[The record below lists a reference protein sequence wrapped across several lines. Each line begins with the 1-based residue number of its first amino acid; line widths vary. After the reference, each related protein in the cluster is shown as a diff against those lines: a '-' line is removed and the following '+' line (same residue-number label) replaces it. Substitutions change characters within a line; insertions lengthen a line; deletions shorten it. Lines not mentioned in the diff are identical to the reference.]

1 MQKVW
6 HRASNNSWYST
17 FSEGGRQKQRK
28 LLQGPNDKIHKK
40 LAEQKML
47 EELNVHPPSKKKL
60 PPDWLTVRGVL
71 KGFLRHS
78 RKNHEPTT
86 YDWYKN
92 FFKSFARVCG
102 KVRVSQLAKK
112 HVKRWLEKSG
122 YNPTSQNR
130 GVGAIQRAF
139 NWAVEEEHISANP
152 IAHVR
157 KPKGLVRDRI
167 LTQVERELI
176 LSSIKGPAFREFVQG
191 MTLTGCRPGEVS
203 RVGKEHINLESGL
216 WIFTKHKTVKK
227 IGKSRIIY
235 LCPEALELTKK
246 LLAKHPDDGPIFR
259 NSRGK
264 PWTRNA
270 IRIRFRNLRNKHP
283 ELKGVIAYTYRS
295 SFATD
300 ALEAGVPDATVAQ
313 LLGHTNTSTLH
324 KFYARLSHKV
334 EHMKDAAQKATQDHP
349 EVRDVPPDTPA

>member
-1 MQKVW
+1 MQNVW
-6 HRASNNSWYST
+6 YRAANHSWYAT
-17 FSEGGRQKQRK
+17 FMANGRQTQRK
-28 LLQGPNDKIHKK
+28 LLKGPNDKIHKK

-47 EELNVHPPSKKKL
+47 EELKAHPPSQKKSA
-60 PPDWLTVRGVL
+60 PDWLTVRGVL

-78 RKNHEPTT
+78 RKHHEPTT

-92 FFKSFARVCG
+92 FFRSFARLYG
-102 KVRVSQLAKK
+102 NLRVSELAKK
-112 HVKRWLEKSG
+112 HVRRWLEKSG

-130 GVGAIQRAF
+130 GVGALQRAF
-139 NWAVEEEHISANP
+139 NWAVEEEHISVNP

-167 LTQVERELI
+167 LTVEERELI
-176 LSSIKGPAFREFVQG
+176 LSSIKGPAFREFVHG
-191 MTLTGCRPGEVS
+191 MTLTGCRPGEVA
-203 RVGKEHINLESGL
+203 RVNREIVNLEAGL

-227 IGKSRIIY
+227 TGKSRIVY
-235 LCPEALELTKK
+235 LCPEALELTKR
-246 LLAKHPDDGPIFR
+246 LVANCLDDGPIFR

-270 IRIRFRNLRNKHP
+270 IRIRFRNLRKKHP

-313 LLGHTNTSTLH
+313 LLGHTNTGTLH

-334 EHMKDAAQKATQDHP
+334 EHMKDAAEKATQDRP
-349 EVRDVPPDTPA
+349 EEHGAPPGTPA